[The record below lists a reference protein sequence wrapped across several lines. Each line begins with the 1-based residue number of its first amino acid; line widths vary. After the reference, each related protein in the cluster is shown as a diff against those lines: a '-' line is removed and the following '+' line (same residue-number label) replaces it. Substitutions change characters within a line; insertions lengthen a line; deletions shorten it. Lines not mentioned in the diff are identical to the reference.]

1 MASMTDREAL
11 ARSLAEPELFLV
23 LFERHYE
30 AIARYLARRL
40 PSDIAADLSSEVFA
54 QAFAGRHRFDAS
66 AGEPVAFLYGIA
78 ANLIRR
84 QRRKEERMLRAY
96 ARAGADGPAAAA
108 DVEDTAAIAAV
119 LLDLRP
125 EEREVLLLH
134 AWADLDYE
142 QIAAALGIPVG
153 TVRSRLS
160 RGRERLRTRL
170 AAMSTTTEEAL
181 DG

>member
-1 MASMTDREAL
+1 MNDREAF

-23 LFERHYE
+23 VFERHYE

-40 PSDIAADLSSEVFA
+40 PSDTAADLASEVFA
-54 QAFAGRHRFDAS
+54 QAFAARSRFDAS
-66 AGEPVAFLYGIA
+66 KGDPLPFLYGIA

-84 QRRKEERMLRAY
+84 QRRNEERLLRAY
-96 ARAGADGPAAAA
+96 ARAVTDGHAAQPETDDAG
-108 DVEDTAAIAAV
+108 IATS
-119 LLDLRP
+119 LLELRL
-125 EEREVLLLH
+125 EEREVLLLY

-142 QIAAALGIPVG
+142 QIAAALNIPVG

-160 RGRERLRTRL
+160 RGREHLRAQL
-170 AAMSTTTEEAL
+170 AAAVPTTTEEAL

>member
-1 MASMTDREAL
+1 MTDREAL

-40 PSDIAADLSSEVFA
+40 PSDTAADLGSEVFA
-54 QAFAGRHRFDAS
+54 SAFASRGRFDPS
-66 AGEPVAFLYGIA
+66 VGEPLAYLYGIA

-96 ARAGADGPAAAA
+96 ARAAGRGQVAEPDI
-108 DVEDTAAIAAV
+108 EDTAAIAAV
-119 LLDLRP
+119 LLELRP

-160 RGRERLRTRL
+160 RGRERLRAQFAVL
-170 AAMSTTTEEAL
+170 PPTTEEAL

>member
-1 MASMTDREAL
+1 MPETDREAFV
-11 ARSLAEPELFLV
+11 RSLAEPEAFLV

-40 PSDIAADLSSEVFA
+40 PSDTAADLSSEVFA
-54 QAFAGRHRFDAS
+54 QAFAGRDRFDPS
-66 AGEPVAFLYGIA
+66 AGEPVAFLFGIA

-84 QRRKEERMLRAY
+84 QRRNEERMLRAY
-96 ARAGADGPAAAA
+96 ARAGADRPAAAR

-119 LLDLRP
+119 LLDLRG
-125 EEREVLLLH
+125 EEREVLLLQ
-134 AWADLDYE
+134 AWADLDYD
-142 QIAAALGIPVG
+142 QIAAALGIPIG

-160 RGRERLRTRL
+160 RARERLRQRL
-170 AAMSTTTEEAL
+170 AMSFTTEEAL

>member
-1 MASMTDREAL
+1 MTDREAF
-11 ARSLAEPELFLV
+11 ARSVAEPEAFRV
-23 LFERHYE
+23 VFERHYD
-30 AIARYLARRL
+30 AIAGYLARRL
-40 PSDIAADLSSEVFA
+40 PADTAADLASEVFA
-54 QAFAGRHRFDAS
+54 QAFAGRERFDPNQ
-66 AGEPVAFLYGIA
+66 GEPVAFLHGIA

-96 ARAGADGPAAAA
+96 ARAAADGSAPAA
-108 DVEDTAAIAAV
+108 DVEDSAAIAAV

-125 EEREVLLLH
+125 EERDVLLLH

-142 QIAAALGIPVG
+142 QIAAALAIPIG

-160 RGRERLRTRL
+160 RGRERLRTQL
-170 AAMSTTTEEAL
+170 AVATTPPTEEVL

>member
-1 MASMTDREAL
+1 MDPITDREAF
-11 ARSLAEPELFLV
+11 ARSRTEPDAFLV
-23 LFERHYE
+23 VFERHYE

-40 PSDIAADLSSEVFA
+40 PSDSAADLSSEVFA
-54 QAFAGRHRFDAS
+54 QAFASRERFDPE
-66 AGEPVAFLYGIA
+66 AGEPLAFLYGIA

-108 DVEDTAAIAAV
+108 GVEDNAAIAEV

-134 AWADLDYE
+134 AWADLDYD
-142 QIAAALGIPVG
+142 QIAAALNIPVG

-170 AAMSTTTEEAL
+170 AATPPTTEEAL

>member
-1 MASMTDREAL
+1 MTDREAL
-11 ARSLAEPELFLV
+11 ARSLTEPELFLV
-23 LFERHYE
+23 LFERHYD
-30 AIARYLARRL
+30 AIAVYLARRL
-40 PSDIAADLSSEVFA
+40 PSDTAADLSSEVFA
-54 QAFAGRHRFDAS
+54 SAFASRGRFDPS
-66 AGEPVAFLYGIA
+66 AGEPLSYLYGIA

-96 ARAGADGPAAAA
+96 ARAASRGHVAAPE
-108 DVEDTAAIAAV
+108 VEDTAAIAAV
-119 LLDLRP
+119 LLELRP

-142 QIAAALGIPVG
+142 QIAAALDIPVG

-160 RGRERLRTRL
+160 RGRERLRAHL
-170 AAMSTTTEEAL
+170 AMLPPITEEAL

>member
-1 MASMTDREAL
+1 MTDREAFT
-11 ARSLAEPELFLV
+11 RSVAEPEAFRV
-23 LFERHYE
+23 VFERHYD

-40 PSDIAADLSSEVFA
+40 PVDIAADLASEVFA
-54 QAFAGRHRFDAS
+54 RAFAARDRFDAS
-66 AGEPVAFLYGIA
+66 QGEPVAFLHGIA

-96 ARAGADGPAAAA
+96 ARASADGSAPAA
-108 DVEDTAAIAAV
+108 DVEDTAAIATV
-119 LLDLRP
+119 LLDLRT
-125 EEREVLLLH
+125 EERDVLLLH

-142 QIAAALGIPVG
+142 QIASALDIPVG

-170 AAMSTTTEEAL
+170 AAATPAPAEEAL